1 MPRLLIAAMLP
12 LFAAF
17 TVPELA
23 GQHALDEPDT
33 RPGVAVFPLHNGGS
47 YGPEAEDFSALEVGL
62 QQMLLT
68 ELSQNGALRIVE
80 RGALKE
86 ILEEQDL
93 GASGRVDAQTAA
105 RIGRVVG
112 ARYVI
117 LGGFSDWFGEFRVD
131 TRIVDTETTEVLWS
145 DRIMDRRDALYQIL
159 LNMADKVTLAA
170 DLPPLPL
177 EQAEVRR
184 SREIPAEAVTLYSR
198 AQVFEDTGQTD
209 QAIEIYRRIS
219 QEFPEMTEADEALR
233 QLTETG
239 T

>member
-1 MPRLLIAAMLP
+1 MPRLLLTTALLP

-17 TVPELA
+17 AVPNLGA
-23 GQHALDEPDT
+23 QDATQASDT
-33 RPGVAVFPLHNGGS
+33 RPGVAVFPLYNGGS
-47 YGPEAEDFSALEVGL
+47 YGPEAEDLSALEVGL

-68 ELSQNGALRIVE
+68 ELSQNGAMRIVE
-80 RGALKE
+80 RGALRE
-86 ILEEQDL
+86 LLDEQDL
-93 GASGRVDAQTAA
+93 GASGRVDPQTAA
-105 RIGRVVG
+105 RLGRVVG

-159 LNMADKVTLAA
+159 LNMAEKVTLAA
-170 DLPPLPL
+170 DLPPLPF

-209 QAIEIYRRIS
+209 QAIEIYQRIAE
-219 QEFPEMTEADEALR
+219 EFPEMTEANEALR
-233 QLTETG
+233 QLTET
-239 T
+239 